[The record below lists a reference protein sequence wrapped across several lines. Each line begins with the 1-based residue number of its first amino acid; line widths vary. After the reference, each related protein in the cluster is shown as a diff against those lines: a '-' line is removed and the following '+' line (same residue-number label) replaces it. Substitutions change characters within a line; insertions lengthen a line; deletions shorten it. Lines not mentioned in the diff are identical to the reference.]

1 MHFTWT
7 FSFLK
12 KIIQIL
18 NAKPPQPLTHKSKL
32 GLSSGSSNLCSS
44 VANKMK
50 KEERKVC
57 YFCQASLSIL
67 FFWNCKVLTRW
78 TYLCYIYL
86 KVYVREQAAP
96 GPFVSTAEMMNKFQS
111 NTRGLSMPRFNSSIS
126 HVITKAHFTHALWN
140 LAAPN
145 VCISFLRYCL
155 SYSNFPHL

>member
-1 MHFTWT
+1 MWKMLLGLPIYPKRTRRLRNRSWREGDPDRWLITIATFLFFNHSCLVMHFTWT

-57 YFCQASLSIL
+57 YFCQTS
-67 FFWNCKVLTRW
+67 
-78 TYLCYIYL
+78 
-86 KVYVREQAAP
+86 
-96 GPFVSTAEMMNKFQS
+96 
-111 NTRGLSMPRFNSSIS
+111 
-126 HVITKAHFTHALWN
+126 
-140 LAAPN
+140 
-145 VCISFLRYCL
+145 
-155 SYSNFPHL
+155 